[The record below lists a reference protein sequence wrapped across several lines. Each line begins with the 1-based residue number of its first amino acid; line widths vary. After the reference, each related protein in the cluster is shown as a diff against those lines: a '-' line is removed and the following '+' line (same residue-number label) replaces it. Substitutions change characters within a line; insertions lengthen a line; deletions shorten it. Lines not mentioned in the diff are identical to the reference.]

1 MKFFGL
7 VLLALSAATAI
18 SAQGTKG
25 GVARPTYA
33 LLSGGRARAPVAA
46 VKGRQVQQ
54 VYEEVPEEEKAALLS
69 TRRQRP
75 TPAPAPA
82 PIPAPAPAPIIRQPA
97 PAPVIRPAPR
107 PIPARAA
114 LAAPVRSAPVRSAP
128 VVEEAHPAPE
138 PYSFSYAVKDEE
150 SGVNLSRE
158 ESQDAAG
165 NIVGFYHMLD
175 AEGRVRRVDYTA
187 GPEGFKANIQ
197 SNEEGLVTGESAD
210 ARFNIDSSRTIRQQ

>member
-33 LLSGGRARAPVAA
+33 LLGAGRARAPIAA

-54 VYEEVPEEEKAALLS
+54 TYEEAPEEEKAALLS

-75 TPAPAPA
+75 TAAPAPAPA
-82 PIPAPAPAPIIRQPA
+82 PIAPQPIPAPAIAPI
-97 PAPVIRPAPR
+97 VRPAPR
-107 PIPARAA
+107 PAPPRAA
-114 LAAPVRSAPVRSAP
+114 VAAPVRARPE
-128 VVEEAHPAPE
+128 VEEAHPAPE
-138 PYSFSYAVKDEE
+138 PYSFSYAVKDDQ

-165 NIVGFYHMLD
+165 NIVGFYHILD

-197 SNEEGLVTGESAD
+197 SNEEGLVSGESAD
-210 ARFNIDSSRTIRQQ
+210 ARFNIDNSRTIRQQ